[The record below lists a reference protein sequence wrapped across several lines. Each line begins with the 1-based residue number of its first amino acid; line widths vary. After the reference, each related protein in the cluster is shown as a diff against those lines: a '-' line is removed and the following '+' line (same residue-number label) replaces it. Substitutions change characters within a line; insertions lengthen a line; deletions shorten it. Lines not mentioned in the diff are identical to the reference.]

1 MHPALLKKSDVLPI
15 LGLLALY
22 TFSEGSG
29 QTLLDRSVNGRNQAA
44 ANLLSSNATRSNAT
58 ATTTVLTE
66 DATNNLHLTQYT
78 VNHTVGVREYTSV
91 RVKRNTGSRNVRFQ
105 LSGGTTIWGAG
116 SNPTLTVDLA
126 TGVATPSSSVAAYS
140 VENLGGGEYRLN
152 VEAVPLA
159 SSASPTT
166 WSVQFLMLEGANTS
180 YQGDGASSLQITEMY
195 WSTVSAAYERP
206 ANSATLGSSASAT
219 DSADPS
225 WTALGLDF
233 GGDDYAVLP
242 NIPLGTAWTKIVV
255 GAPLAIG
262 TTRAALGTDTG
273 ATYMGVH
280 SSGATVA
287 TAFDTGQKIATA
299 GSSLGAGT
307 PFFMGSRCT
316 GSSIQAI
323 QNLTFGTPTAI
334 ATPPTRTATHIGRN
348 GSSGTAYWSGP
359 LYYVAIWNRVLS
371 DAEYVR
377 AVRSIRK
384 TLIQTKGLQVAI

>member
-334 ATPPTRTATHIGRN
+334 ATPPPARLHTSGAMVPVAPPIGVAPCTT
-348 GSSGTAYWSGP
+348 SPSGTAS
-359 LYYVAIWNRVLS
+359 
-371 DAEYVR
+371 
-377 AVRSIRK
+377 
-384 TLIQTKGLQVAI
+384 